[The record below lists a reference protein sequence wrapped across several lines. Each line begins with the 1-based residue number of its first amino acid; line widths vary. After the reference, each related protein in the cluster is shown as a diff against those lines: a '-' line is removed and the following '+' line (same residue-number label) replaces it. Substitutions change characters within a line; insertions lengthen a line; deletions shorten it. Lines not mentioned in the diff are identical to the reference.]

1 MRRIACAHRLAPLA
15 RRTARSAIPTRVT
28 FMKVSLTSFGLPRDG
43 VESEDSFA
51 VKAWDETVIAVLADG
66 TGGARRGKEASARIV
81 ESLISNYAARPVA
94 WSPEKALT
102 EFTRLIN
109 RTLHHESLAQDRS
122 PEMISTLSVA
132 VIEGNR
138 LYGLNVGDSRV
149 YLARDGGISRLSED
163 HVDGDMKHVLQRAIG
178 LEPEVAPHCF
188 ERELSDG
195 DVAFLCSDG
204 ISNVLTDDDLGT
216 RLAKHS
222 AARAIVQHARSVA
235 TDEMLDDMSA
245 IVIDIAETGKL
256 RAVSQLPLLIPD
268 TLRKG
273 EVIDG
278 YELVRPFQH
287 SDRVWLATKDGQRWT
302 MKFAPLEARGNEAV
316 LNQFVKETWNA
327 TRLRAEFFVESFAPE
342 RATARYYV
350 MEFVEAPSLKMLLAS
365 RRLAVDEAVEL
376 GRFLLAASAHLLRLD
391 LVHGD
396 IKPENILVISDYDRL
411 RFKLIDLGSAT
422 EIFSITTRAGTAS
435 YLAPERFHNAPI
447 SERTEIFAIGATLYQ
462 ALTGAFPYGE
472 IERFQTP
479 VFHAAKAPAR
489 LNPNLPP
496 WLESLILRAVA
507 VDPER
512 RYCHY
517 SEVAFDLAN
526 PAKVEPF
533 FQTETALYERDPLLF
548 YKTGFFILLAITLYL
563 LVKLLSHT

>member
-1 MRRIACAHRLAPLA
+1 VSL
-15 RRTARSAIPTRVT
+15 
-28 FMKVSLTSFGLPRDG
+28 KVSLTSFGLPGDG
-43 VESEDSFA
+43 AESKDSFA
-51 VKAWDETVIAVLADG
+51 VKSWDETVIAVLADG
-66 TGGARRGKEASARIV
+66 AGAARRGKEASSRIV
-81 ESLISNYAARPVA
+81 ESLIGNYAARPVS
-94 WSPEKALT
+94 WSPERALA

-109 RTLHHESLAQDRS
+109 RTLHHESLLRDHS
-122 PEMISTLSVA
+122 PEMISTLCVA

-149 YLARDGGISRLSED
+149 YLARGGELFLLSED
-163 HVDGDMKHVLQRAIG
+163 HVDAAMKHVLRRAIG
-178 LEPEVAPHCF
+178 LEPEVAPHYF
-188 ERELSDG
+188 ARELADG

-204 ISNVLTDDDLGT
+204 VSNVLGDDDLGA
-216 RLAKHS
+216 RLANHN

-235 TDEMLDDMSA
+235 ADGMLDDMSA
-245 IVIDIAETGKL
+245 IVIDIAEIGKL
-256 RAVSQLPLLIPD
+256 QAVSQFPLLIPE

-273 EVIDG
+273 DVIDG
-278 YELVRPFQH
+278 YELIRPFQH
-287 SDRVWLATKDGQRWT
+287 SDRVWLATRDGQRWT
-302 MKFAPLEARGNEAV
+302 MKFAPVEARDNEAV
-316 LNQFVKETWNA
+316 LHLFVKETWNA
-327 TRLRAEFFVESFAPE
+327 TRLHGEFFVEASAPAN
-342 RATARYYV
+342 ATARYYV

-376 GRFLLAASAHLLRLD
+376 GRFLIAASAHLLRLD

-396 IKPENILVISDYDRL
+396 IKPENILVVTDYARL

-435 YLAPERFHNAPI
+435 YLAPERFTNAPI
-447 SERTEIFAIGATLYQ
+447 SEGTEIFAIGVTLYL

-479 VFHAAKAPAR
+479 VFGQAKAPAR

-496 WLESLILRAVA
+496 WLESLILRAIA

-512 RYCHY
+512 RYRHY

-533 FQTETALYERDPLLF
+533 FQTDTALFERDPLLF
-548 YKTGFFILLAITLYL
+548 YKAGFFILLAITIGL
-563 LVKLLSHT
+563 LFKLLWH